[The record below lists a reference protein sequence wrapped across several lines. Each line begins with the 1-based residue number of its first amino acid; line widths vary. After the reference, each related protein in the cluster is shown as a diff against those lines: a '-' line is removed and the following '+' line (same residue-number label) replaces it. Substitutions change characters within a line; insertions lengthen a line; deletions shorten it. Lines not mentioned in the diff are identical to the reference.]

1 LSAIDNP
8 LHDQEVGSADA
19 TQDTTRIDD
28 VRIGAVRPLISPALL
43 QDELPV
49 PPSVQTL
56 VEKTRT
62 EIADIL
68 HGRDDRLVMIVGPCS
83 IHDHD
88 QAIEYAHKLKV
99 AADTYKDDL
108 LIVMRVYFEK
118 PRTTVG
124 WKGYINDPRLDGSF
138 RINEGLR
145 LARQLLLDI
154 NGLGLS
160 TATEFLDLLSP
171 QYIADLIAWGAI
183 GARTTE
189 SQSHRQLAS
198 GLSCPIGFKNGTDG
212 GVQIAADAIV
222 AARASHAFMGMTKM
236 GMAAIFETRGND
248 DAHVILRGGKKGPN
262 YDSASVEATCVALK
276 SAGLREQVM
285 VAFASTGGGA
295 GSGAAVVAARAPHH
309 RRHAG
314 KSSGRR
320 PSGSEARCAV
330 ASRRID
336 HGCLRQLGADRAG
349 ARDARRG
356 HPQTSR
362 RLSASRDASAESGNP
377 PGSPLGESTKTHAPH
392 QPPIDPPYRGWA
404 ARDSSRPMHRSP
416 RAGLARVDAPA

>member
-1 LSAIDNP
+1 MSRLDNP
-8 LHDQEVGSADA
+8 FHDQEAGRADS

-43 QDELPV
+43 QDDLPV
-49 PPSVQTL
+49 PLAVQTL
-56 VEKTRT
+56 VEKSRV

-68 HGRDDRLVMIVGPCS
+68 QGRDDRLVVVVGPCS

-88 QAIEYAHKLKV
+88 QALEYAHLLK
-99 AADTYKDDL
+99 ATADELRDDL

-124 WKGYINDPRLDGSF
+124 WKGYINDPLLDGTF

-145 LARQLLLDI
+145 RARQLLLEI
-154 NGLGLS
+154 SGIGLPTG
-160 TATEFLDLLSP
+160 TEFLDLLSP

-222 AARASHAFMGMTKM
+222 AAQASHAFMGMTKM
-236 GMAAIFETRGND
+236 GMAAIFETRGNA

-262 YDSASVEATCVALK
+262 YDSEGVAAACAALK
-276 SAGLREQVM
+276 EVGLREQVM
-285 VAFASTGGGA
+285 IDCSHANSGKSHLRQIEVGQDIARQLNGGDRRIIGVMIESHLEEGRQDLKPGVPLRRGVSITDA
-295 GSGAAVVAARAPHH
+295 CLAWTQTEPVLQTLAAAVRE
-309 RRHAG
+309 RRKH
-314 KSSGRR
+314 
-320 PSGSEARCAV
+320 
-330 ASRRID
+330 
-336 HGCLRQLGADRAG
+336 
-349 ARDARRG
+349 
-356 HPQTSR
+356 
-362 RLSASRDASAESGNP
+362 
-377 PGSPLGESTKTHAPH
+377 
-392 QPPIDPPYRGWA
+392 
-404 ARDSSRPMHRSP
+404 
-416 RAGLARVDAPA
+416 